1 MHLHHQ
7 LQSAFSPTFAFIKK
21 IGKKGGFI
29 SSDSLRVIAYH
40 DIPHNQKESLIVQLN
55 WIKTQWNILS
65 PAQFESMILGD
76 EPIIGDNILI
86 TFDDGFMSNR
96 IVADEIL
103 KPMGIKA
110 IFFVVSDFVDIKSH
124 KKARLFVANNI
135 IPNSNIENIPKNL
148 VNMQWKDLEF
158 LIEQGHTIGSHT
170 KKHVR
175 LNSSISD
182 SDLQEEIIMSA
193 ELISSRLGI
202 NIEHFAYTFGDIE
215 SFSPVALKIAKKRY
229 QFVYS
234 GIRGDNSKSLSQ
246 FAIRRDPAAFQL
258 QNNEYQIFNNKLLSS
273 FLGGFAD
280 FKYRNSRRI
289 IDDWSQR

>member
-110 IFFVVSDFVDIKSH
+110 IFFVVSDFVGENGLWLPSSAQLEDSQIK
-124 KKARLFVANNI
+124 KVC
-135 IPNSNIENIPKNL
+135 NL
-148 VNMQWKDLEF
+148 
-158 LIEQGHTIGSHT
+158 IH
-170 KKHVR
+170 
-175 LNSSISD
+175 
-182 SDLQEEIIMSA
+182 
-193 ELISSRLGI
+193 
-202 NIEHFAYTFGDIE
+202 
-215 SFSPVALKIAKKRY
+215 
-229 QFVYS
+229 
-234 GIRGDNSKSLSQ
+234 
-246 FAIRRDPAAFQL
+246 
-258 QNNEYQIFNNKLLSS
+258 
-273 FLGGFAD
+273 D
-280 FKYRNSRRI
+280 FYM
-289 IDDWSQR
+289 